1 MKHINFPGFS
11 ILELVIGLMISTML
25 ITISFSIY
33 NQIVRSTQFVQ
44 RVTTTDIHAIILK
57 DRLQND
63 ILGIMPLWFTKKDYE
78 ESAKAKTS
86 TQPKESEHEEQPESK
101 ENKQETSKNKE
112 NNFFYSS
119 NHTTH
124 NTFDCFSFITT
135 NPLHMYGSSEHKPCV
150 RVVYRLQNDTTHES
164 QFRLFRKEIDDL
176 EFNLEAIHNSG
187 ALYEIASNIK
197 TFSIEF
203 GFIDPIKTSNQT
215 EKKEAAPL
223 QDKSIEFTWINE
235 WDAKKESTIKKPILP
250 KFIKIKIVF
259 TEEKSTH
266 EQEYNFCFLVPL
278 DTIAPYATFSQRRKP
293 VEKDPDTSSGPS
305 NSNNITGD
313 KGDKN
318 DKNNNDNTQEQ
329 AKSTTPQAP
338 SLTQNDQSPLAKENT
353 VIAGAKHA

>member
-1 MKHINFPGFS
+1 MKHINVPGFS

-44 RVTTTDIHAIILK
+44 RVTTTDTHAIILK
-57 DRLQND
+57 DRLQKD

-86 TQPKESEHEEQPESK
+86 TQPKESEQEEQPESK

-112 NNFFYSS
+112 NSFFYSS
-119 NHTTH
+119 NHD
-124 NTFDCFSFITT
+124 NNRLDCFSFITT
-135 NPLHMYGSSEHKPCV
+135 NPLRMYGSSEHKPCV
-150 RVVYRLQNDTTHES
+150 RVVYQLQKDIKKES

-215 EKKEAAPL
+215 EKKETDPL

-235 WDAKKESTIKKPILP
+235 WDAKKESAIKKPILP

-259 TEEKSTH
+259 TEEKGTH

-278 DTIAPYATFSQRRKP
+278 DTITPYATFSQRRKP

-305 NSNNITGD
+305 NPSSITGD
-313 KGDKN
+313 KEGKSNTN
-318 DKNNNDNTQEQ
+318 D
-329 AKSTTPQAP
+329 TTNPP
-338 SLTQNDQSPLAKENT
+338 TPK
-353 VIAGAKHA
+353 GAA

>member
-1 MKHINFPGFS
+1 MKHINLPGFS

-33 NQIVRSTQFVQ
+33 NQIARSTQFVQ
-44 RVTTTDIHAIILK
+44 RITTADTHAIILK
-57 DRLQND
+57 DRLQKD

-78 ESAKAKTS
+78 ESVKTKTS
-86 TQPKESEHEEQPESK
+86 TQPKEPEQKEQHESK

-124 NTFDCFSFITT
+124 NTLDCFSFITT
-135 NPLHMYGSSEHKPCV
+135 NPLRMYGSSEHKPCV
-150 RVVYRLQNDTTHES
+150 RVVYQLQKETKKES
-164 QFRLFRKEIDDL
+164 LFRLFRKEIDEL
-176 EFNLEAIHNSG
+176 EFNTETIRNAG
-187 ALYEIASNIK
+187 TFYEIASNIK

-203 GFIDPIKTSNQT
+203 GFIDPIKIVNQIGDNKT
-215 EKKEAAPL
+215 DISP
-223 QDKSIEFTWINE
+223 DKSTEFTWINE
-235 WDAKKESTIKKPILP
+235 WDAKKESAIKKPILP

-259 TEEKSTH
+259 TEEKGTH

-278 DTIAPYATFSQRRKP
+278 DTITPYATFSQRRKP

-305 NSNNITGD
+305 NPNSITSD

-318 DKNNNDNTQEQ
+318 NNGNTQEQ

>member
-1 MKHINFPGFS
+1 MKHINLPGFS

-33 NQIVRSTQFVQ
+33 YQIARSTQFIQ
-44 RVTTTDIHAIILK
+44 RITTADTHAIILK
-57 DRLQND
+57 DRLQKD

-78 ESAKAKTS
+78 ESAKIKTP
-86 TQPKESEHEEQPESK
+86 TQQKEPEQEEQHESK

-124 NTFDCFSFITT
+124 NTLDCFSFITT
-135 NPLHMYGSSEHKPCV
+135 NPLRMYGSSEHKPCV
-150 RVVYRLQNDTTHES
+150 RVVYQLQKDTTHES
-164 QFRLFRKEIDDL
+164 HFRLLRKEIDDL
-176 EFNLEAIHNSG
+176 EFNSETVHSAG
-187 ALYEIASNIK
+187 TFYEIASNIK

-215 EKKEAAPL
+215 EKKETAPL

-250 KFIKIKIVF
+250 KIIKIKIVF
-259 TEEKSTH
+259 IEEKGTH

-278 DTIAPYATFSQRRKP
+278 DTITPHATFSQKRKP
-293 VEKDPDTSSGPS
+293 VEKDPDTSSSPS
-305 NSNNITGD
+305 NPSSITGD
-313 KGDKN
+313 KEGKSNKGD
-318 DKNNNDNTQEQ
+318 
-329 AKSTTPQAP
+329 TTNPP
-338 SLTQNDQSPLAKENT
+338 TPK
-353 VIAGAKHA
+353 GAA